1 MAASL
6 NDSSV
11 LQAVLYINHIMT
23 IPAFCMRE
31 NKDADQQR
39 GNRVSDQRLC
49 FRYTGNI
56 FPLIPTS
63 DI

>member
-39 GNRVSDQRLC
+39 GNRVADQRIC